1 VLERLPSTLNRDID
15 TLLPMTWAPAAG
27 SATSEKSKPVKS

>member
-15 TLLPMTWAPAAG
+15 TLLPMAWEPAAS